1 MAKWLPVGAA
11 GALLVAVIGA
21 GIFSGGGDSE
31 ASETS
36 ATNTVASAVPTAP
49 PPTSSN
55 IVTVATSAPVQKMA
69 LDRTLSE
76 GLAGDDVTRV
86 QNRLVEL
93 GFDPGPVDGIYG
105 KMTIQSVWAFEKLFL
120 EMPSTD
126 ATGRVT
132 PEMWDRMQDPVTITP
147 RREQPAGVNHVE
159 IYLPEQVMV
168 VFHDDEPRLVT
179 HISSG
184 QLDATGEPA
193 KYCETITIDVD
204 ANGNPLPEPVE
215 KAVCGFSKTPGG
227 IFDVDRFV
235 PGTRVGPLGAMW
247 NPIYFNYGIA
257 IHGARNVPLTPASH
271 GCIRIPMHI
280 SEYTQDL
287 IAKGDQVYVWNG
299 KKEPEQQTR
308 EDELPVWDF
317 PDPDATTTTTSTTTT
332 TTTLA
337 PTTTSAATTTA
348 PTTTAAATTTTT
360 TAPTTTTTTVVPDG
374 GGADAGAAG

>member
-21 GIFSGGGDSE
+21 GVFSGGSDSE

-36 ATNTVASAVPTAP
+36 ATNTVASAVPTVP
-49 PPTSSN
+49 PPTSNN
-55 IVTVATSAPVQKMA
+55 IVTVATGAPVQKVA

-120 EMPSTD
+120 EVPSSE

-132 PEMWDRMQDPVTITP
+132 PEMWDRMQDPLTIAP
-147 RREQPAGVNHVE
+147 RREQPSGVNHVE

-168 VFHDDEPRLVT
+168 VFHDDTPRLVT

-184 QLDATGEPA
+184 ELDANGEPA

-332 TTTLA
+332 TTLA
-337 PTTTSAATTTA
+337 PTTTTAATTTA
-348 PTTTAAATTTTT
+348 PTTTAATTTTTT
-360 TAPTTTTTTVVPDG
+360 TAPTTTTTVVPDG
-374 GGADAGAAG
+374 GGDGAGAAAG